1 MTTDSD
7 KTIDATVRRQN
18 DPLIGSVIDGRF
30 EVRSLLGKGGM
41 GAVYVAFQPSVGRE
55 VALKVLHGHFQNDDE
70 LVKRFE
76 REIRLCAQLSHPN
89 VVTVHDAG
97 VSNGV
102 LFMAMERL
110 SGHSLSDL
118 IAKGPLEP
126 KRAVHLAVQVCEALA
141 AAHERG
147 IVHRDIK
154 PSNLMVLERDL
165 VKVLDFGIATVQEGE
180 RLTRTNGVL
189 GSPNAIAPE
198 VIKSAKNVSPKADL
212 YAVGTLLYE
221 ALTGTPPF
229 GTDSANAVF
238 MRQVSTTPPSLPASI
253 PPGLRALVTELIDP
267 DPEKRPASATVVR
280 DRLLAPGTL
289 AVSNTVTV
297 VADRPAPRPTSSG
310 TIVVVV
316 TVGVT
321 LVVMGA
327 GAVWGWSYGHALKQR
342 REAEPAALPL
352 TTFVVEDAGVASEED
367 AGVFVEEVVVPSE
380 PVDAGSRKPA
390 AVKHPGKRPGKKT
403 DYEE

>member
-7 KTIDATVRRQN
+7 KTIEATVRRQN
-18 DPLIGSVIDGRF
+18 DPLIGSLVDGRF

-41 GAVYVAFQPSVGRE
+41 GAVYVAYQPSVGRE

-110 SGHSLSDL
+110 AGHSLSEL
-118 IAKGPLEP
+118 IAAGPLEP
-126 KRAVHLAVQVCEALA
+126 KRAVHLAAQVCDALA

-147 IVHRDIK
+147 IIHRDIK

-165 VKVLDFGIATVQEGE
+165 VKVLDFGIATVHEGE

-229 GTDSANAVF
+229 GSDSANAVF
-238 MRQVSTTPPSLPASI
+238 MRQVSTTPPPLPASI

-267 DPEKRPASATVVR
+267 DPAKRPASALVVR
-280 DRLLAPGTL
+280 ERLLAPATL
-289 AVSNTVTV
+289 AVSHTVTV
-297 VADRPAPRPTSSG
+297 LQERPQTGTSKALAVAIVMLGVGVVGGVSFWRAGSDTRPDALQSVDAAVVVAPMPIEAEPDAGALLPTEPLP
-310 TIVVVV
+310 IVVVPP
-316 TVGVT
+316 
-321 LVVMGA
+321 
-327 GAVWGWSYGHALKQR
+327 
-342 REAEPAALPL
+342 EP
-352 TTFVVEDAGVASEED
+352 EDAGAGD
-367 AGVFVEEVVVPSE
+367 AGAPRRPKS
-380 PVDAGSRKPA
+380 
-390 AVKHPGKRPGKKT
+390 PGKRPGKKT